1 MLLTST
7 STRRKIPSKQR
18 IRYGWELN
26 RLPEN
31 CECGT
36 KFTIEH
42 ALSCKKGGFISLR
55 HNRIRN
61 LTATLLREV
70 CHDVQVEPR
79 LQTLTGETFD
89 ETTANITDEARA
101 DICGRGFWITGQ
113 MVFYDVRVFNPN
125 AKRYVKQ

>member
-1 MLLTST
+1 MNDQQLRLNST
-7 STRRKIPSKQR
+7 SQDNGASSWLTTLSIKEEGYTINKQKIWDLIR
-18 IRYGWELN
+18 IRYGWDLN

-31 CECGT
+31 CECDT

-61 LTATLLREV
+61 LTTTLLREV

-79 LQTLTGETFD
+79 LQTLTGETVD
-89 ETTANITDEARA
+89 ETTANITD
-101 DICGRGFWITGQ
+101 
-113 MVFYDVRVFNPN
+113 
-125 AKRYVKQ
+125 